1 MEPKLTEIT
10 GGLAFPEG
18 PVWLP
23 DGSLIVVELAAGT
36 ISRVTPNGKKH
47 LIAKPGGS
55 PNGAALGPD
64 GYLYVCNSGGFTWE
78 RRDGLLYPVAQA
90 EDYSG
95 GRIERVNL
103 GRGKLEV
110 IYGSCDGHALRG
122 PNDLV
127 FDAHDGFYF
136 TDHGKRRPREI
147 DCGGLYYA
155 SANGSLIREL
165 SYPMNTPNGVG
176 LSPDEAH
183 VYVAETDTG
192 RLWAFDI
199 VAPGEVRKVAPHGGR
214 YLDGPPGFTC
224 FDSMALEA
232 EGNLCVAS
240 LVYGGITVVTPAG
253 RFVEFIPLPD
263 PLCTNICFGGP
274 GLKTAFVTLSGSGR
288 LVSMPWPR
296 AGHRLNY

>member
-1 MEPKLTEIT
+1 MEPKLTEII

-36 ISRVTPNGKKH
+36 ISRITPDGKKH

-64 GYLYVCNSGGFTWE
+64 GYLYVCNSGGFAWE

-103 GRGKLEV
+103 DTGKFEV

-127 FDAHDGFYF
+127 FDAHGGFYF

-155 SANGSLIREL
+155 STDGSLIREL

-176 LSPDEAH
+176 LAPDEAH

-192 RLWAFDI
+192 HLWAFDI
-199 VAPGEVRKVAPHGGR
+199 EAPGEVRKVAPHGGR

-253 RFVEFIPLPD
+253 RFVEFVPLPD
-263 PLCTNICFGGP
+263 PLCTNICFGSP
-274 GLKTAFVTLSGSGR
+274 ELKTAFVTLSGSGR

-296 AGHRLNY
+296 SGHKLNY

>member
-1 MEPKLTEIT
+1 MEPKLTEIF

-36 ISRVTPNGKKH
+36 ISRITPDGKKH
-47 LIAKPGGS
+47 LIARPGGS

-64 GYLYVCNSGGFTWE
+64 GYLFVCNSGGFAWE

-103 GRGKLEV
+103 DTGKLEV
-110 IYGSCDGHALRG
+110 IYAACNGHALRG

-127 FDAHDGFYF
+127 FDAHGGFYF

-192 RLWAFDI
+192 HL
-199 VAPGEVRKVAPHGGR
+199 
-214 YLDGPPGFTC
+214 
-224 FDSMALEA
+224 
-232 EGNLCVAS
+232 
-240 LVYGGITVVTPAG
+240 
-253 RFVEFIPLPD
+253 
-263 PLCTNICFGGP
+263 
-274 GLKTAFVTLSGSGR
+274 
-288 LVSMPWPR
+288 
-296 AGHRLNY
+296 

>member
-1 MEPKLTEIT
+1 M
-10 GGLAFPEG
+10 
-18 PVWLP
+18 
-23 DGSLIVVELAAGT
+23 
-36 ISRVTPNGKKH
+36 
-47 LIAKPGGS
+47 
-55 PNGAALGPD
+55 
-64 GYLYVCNSGGFTWE
+64 
-78 RRDGLLYPVAQA
+78 AQA
-90 EDYSG
+90 DDYSG

-103 GRGKLEV
+103 DTGKLEV

-127 FDAHDGFYF
+127 FDAHGGFYF
-136 TDHGKRRPREI
+136 TDHSKRRPREI

-155 SANGSLIREL
+155 STNGSLIREL

-192 RLWAFDI
+192 HLWAFDI
-199 VAPGEVRKVAPHGGR
+199 EAPGEVRKVAPHGGR

-240 LVYGGITVVTPAG
+240 LVYGGITVVARDG
-253 RFVEFIPLPD
+253 RFIEFVPLPD
-263 PLCTNICFGGP
+263 PLCTNLCFGGP
-274 GLKTAFVTLSGSGR
+274 DLKTAFVTLSGSGR
-288 LVSMPWPR
+288 LVSLPWPR